1 MAWIFRKIKITSQY
15 SDLSLQF
22 FSKLRNIKKMNFSD
36 FFKILLE
43 LSKNLDHLDTKVKL
57 DNCII
62 AVDQ

>member
-1 MAWIFRKIKITSQY
+1 
-15 SDLSLQF
+15 
-22 FSKLRNIKKMNFSD
+22 MNFSD
-36 FFKILLE
+36 FFLILLE

>member
-15 SDLSLQF
+15 LDVSLQF